1 MRGIILASSQV
12 FACVHFVRNGAGKC
26 GGAKWENN
34 MAIEQLLQAVINAT
48 PAKRRRLEAV
58 LNGEE
63 TGKAD
68 KPADTRLVTI
78 SDTAKLLAVSR
89 GVVYRL
95 IEDKRLDTVV
105 LSGCTRITMKS
116 ITEFSNGERPATEDT
131 LKTLKKRADIMS
143 QAGRKSGAARRK

>member
-1 MRGIILASSQV
+1 MT
-12 FACVHFVRNGAGKC
+12 
-26 GGAKWENN
+26 
-34 MAIEQLLQAVINAT
+34 IEQLLQAVINAT
-48 PAKRRRLEAV
+48 PVMRRRLEAV

-89 GVVYRL
+89 CVVYRL

-131 LKTLKKRADIMS
+131 LKKIKKIADMKS
-143 QAGRKSGAARRK
+143 QAGRKSGEARRR